1 MSIEI
6 DKLQR
11 QSGII
16 GSSSGIRRIL
26 EMILQVA
33 SVDISVFISGE
44 SGSGKEIVA
53 KAIQKPAK
61 ETISRWL

>member
-44 SGSGKEIVA
+44 SGS
-53 KAIQKPAK
+53 
-61 ETISRWL
+61 